1 MSEQIPS
8 LYEWAGGSAALQ
20 RLTEVFYAK
29 VKADP
34 LLAPVFAQMDE
45 HHPQYVALFIGE
57 VLGGPGDYSKQRGG
71 HPHMIRQHLER
82 RLTEP
87 MRRRWVNL
95 LIDAADEVGLP
106 ADPEFRSA
114 FVSYIEW
121 GTRIAIINSQPGA
134 QPGADQ
140 PMPKWG
146 WGEAKGPYT
155 G

>member
-1 MSEQIPS
+1 MGDRIPS

-20 RLTEVFYAK
+20 KLTEVFYAK
-29 VKADP
+29 VKADA

-45 HHPQYVALFIGE
+45 HHPQYVALFVGE
-57 VLGGPGDYSKQRGG
+57 VLGGPADYSKQRGG

-87 MRRRWVNL
+87 MRRRWVDL

-146 WGEAKGPYT
+146 WGETKGPYT